1 LKRSRNDSN
10 HGRREEVT
18 DIAMYDKKKVDYSLY
33 LVTDRDL
40 SLGRSNLEVIQAA
53 VRGGVTLVQLREK
66 EATTKE
72 FYQEGL
78 KIRAY
83 LKARDIPLII
93 NDRIDMALAL
103 DAEGVHL
110 GQEDMPIDA
119 ARKILGPQKII
130 GASVFTPE
138 EAKIAEALGAD
149 YLGLSPI
156 FATETKPELIQ
167 HLGIK
172 GIPLLKEAVKIPVV
186 GIGSMSE
193 SNAYE
198 AVKAGLDGVAVVSAI
213 CSREDPRAAAEA
225 IKKEVLRAK
234 KDLR

>member
-1 LKRSRNDSN
+1 
-10 HGRREEVT
+10 
-18 DIAMYDKKKVDYSLY
+18 MYDKKKVDYSLY
-33 LVTDRDL
+33 LVTDRAL

-78 KIRAY
+78 KIRAC

-119 ARKILGPQKII
+119 TRKILGPQKII

-156 FATETKPELIQ
+156 FVTETKPELTQ
-167 HLGIK
+167 QLGTK

-186 GIGSMSE
+186 GIGSMNE

-234 KDLR
+234 GL

>member
-1 LKRSRNDSN
+1 MLKRSRNDSN

-18 DIAMYDKKKVDYSLY
+18 DIAMYDKEKVDYSLY
-33 LVTDRDL
+33 LVTDRAL

-53 VRGGVTLVQLREK
+53 VKGGVTLVQLREK

-72 FYQEGL
+72 FYREGL

-93 NDRIDMALAL
+93 NDRLDIALAF

-110 GQEDMPIDA
+110 GQEDMPIDV
-119 ARKILGPQKII
+119 ARKILGPRKII
-130 GASVFTPE
+130 GASVFTLE
-138 EAKIAEALGAD
+138 EAKIAEELGAD

-156 FATETKPELIQ
+156 FVTETKPELTQ

-172 GIPLLKEAVKIPVV
+172 GIPLLKEAVQIPVV

-213 CSREDPRAAAEA
+213 CSGEDPRAAAEA

-234 KDLR
+234 GL

>member
-10 HGRREEVT
+10 RGRREEVT

-156 FATETKPELIQ
+156 FVTETKPELTQ

>member
-1 LKRSRNDSN
+1 
-10 HGRREEVT
+10 
-18 DIAMYDKKKVDYSLY
+18 MYDKKKVDYSLY

-156 FATETKPELIQ
+156 FVTETKPELIQ
-167 HLGIK
+167 HLDIK